1 MADARESEAAVAAAP
16 APLRVRR
23 PGSRTAYTIA
33 GGGSGSSSNSSRSS
47 SSSRVGAPR
56 VLHGAG
62 NVTRVTPA
70 SGGSGAR
77 TSWASPAWRRV
88 LEFRNLGVAP
98 RSTHQ
103 AATVPN
109 VARYVQH
116 SDTFPACD
124 SCHKQL
130 LPDTLLYLLQLC
142 RPHHGT
148 PWLPILETPQET
160 HWLC

>member
-1 MADARESEAAVAAAP
+1 MAIKCKVVKKIQHELDLLCQTVQHHLAHQMADARESEAAVAAAP

-23 PGSRTAYTIA
+23 PGSRTAYTTA
-33 GGGSGSSSNSSRSS
+33 GSGSGSNSNSSRGSS
-47 SSSRVGAPR
+47 SRSSRVGAPR

-88 LEFRNLGVAP
+88 LELRNLGVAP

-116 SDTFPACD
+116 SDTFP
-124 SCHKQL
+124 SV
-130 LPDTLLYLLQLC
+130 
-142 RPHHGT
+142 
-148 PWLPILETPQET
+148 
-160 HWLC
+160 